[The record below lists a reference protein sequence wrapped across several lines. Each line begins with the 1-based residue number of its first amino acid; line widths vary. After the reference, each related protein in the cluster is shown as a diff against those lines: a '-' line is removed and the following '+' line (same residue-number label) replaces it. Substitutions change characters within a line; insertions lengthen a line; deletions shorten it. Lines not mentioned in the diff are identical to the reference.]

1 MYQQRRKMQPTKCN
15 EASQMVLE
23 GAFII
28 ALRFSNENRIG
39 SGPLQDNAKTQE
51 AAASLHFVYKIDKG
65 G

>member
-1 MYQQRRKMQPTKCN
+1 
-15 EASQMVLE
+15 MVLE